1 MKGDYMSD
9 TKFRLFFNVFRF
21 VNDEEYFKDVV
32 DYYCYLYRIII
43 NKLKKNKVFM
53 FFFGEQFIEEE

>member
-1 MKGDYMSD
+1 MSD